1 MKKYKKWLAVFGI
14 TVFVG
19 LAAVAGLT
27 IYVDPFFQYHKPLP
41 SFPYLVD
48 NQVSMNP
55 GLAKNMDYDSVLLGS
70 SMTVNFNT
78 DWFMEEM
85 GLTTQKLSYNGA
97 FPKDQANIMDIIF
110 DSKQENVKA
119 VFLGIDELNYSA
131 DINQTK
137 FPIPEYLYDK
147 NYAND
152 VKYLFNKDV
161 LLNYIFRPAVDT
173 KDKSDWNMIYKP
185 WWQDEHYQKA
195 LVLMYY
201 EPAPEAEKETP
212 ADVFL
217 PAVKENLDVNICPYI
232 GAHPETTFY
241 IFYPPYSI
249 LYWNDV
255 MREKEL
261 EAVLAKYDYMT
272 RRLLQYDN
280 VKLYF
285 FQNQEDIICNLN
297 NYADY
302 THYHGS
308 ICKYMVECFAN
319 GNRRVTEENL
329 EEELDKLRQLAT
341 TYDYEAIYDD
351 WYN

>member
-14 TVFVG
+14 TVLVG

-232 GAHPETTFY
+232 EAHPETTFY

>member
-1 MKKYKKWLAVFGI
+1 
-14 TVFVG
+14 
-19 LAAVAGLT
+19 
-27 IYVDPFFQYHKPLP
+27 
-41 SFPYLVD
+41 
-48 NQVSMNP
+48 
-55 GLAKNMDYDSVLLGS
+55 
-70 SMTVNFNT
+70 
-78 DWFMEEM
+78 
-85 GLTTQKLSYNGA
+85 
-97 FPKDQANIMDIIF
+97 
-110 DSKQENVKA
+110 
-119 VFLGIDELNYSA
+119 
-131 DINQTK
+131 
-137 FPIPEYLYDK
+137 
-147 NYAND
+147 
-152 VKYLFNKDV
+152 
-161 LLNYIFRPAVDT
+161 
-173 KDKSDWNMIYKP
+173 
-185 WWQDEHYQKA
+185 
-195 LVLMYY
+195 
-201 EPAPEAEKETP
+201 
-212 ADVFL
+212 
-217 PAVKENLDVNICPYI
+217 
-232 GAHPETTFY
+232 
-241 IFYPPYSI
+241 
-249 LYWNDV
+249 